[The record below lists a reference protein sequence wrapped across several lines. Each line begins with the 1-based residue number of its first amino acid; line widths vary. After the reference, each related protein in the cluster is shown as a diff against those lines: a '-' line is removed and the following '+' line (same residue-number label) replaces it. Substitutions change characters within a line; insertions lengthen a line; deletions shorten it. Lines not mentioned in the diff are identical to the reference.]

1 MKFVLLSDSNKFK
14 DGAVVA
20 STVTVEY
27 DSITQL
33 LEDLAKNSFW
43 SVSENSAFKVTQVVP
58 YADVKSHL

>member
-1 MKFVLLSDSNKFK
+1 MKFVLLSGSNKFK

-20 STVTVEY
+20 STATVEY

-43 SVSENSAFKVTQVVP
+43 SVSNESAFKVEQVVP
-58 YADVKSHL
+58 YEGVKEHL

>member
-1 MKFVLLSDSNKFK
+1 MKFVLLSDSNTFK

-20 STVTVEY
+20 STATVEY

-43 SVSENSAFKVTQVVP
+43 YVSENSAFKVTQVVP
-58 YADVKSHL
+58 YAGVKSHL

>member
-20 STVTVEY
+20 STATVEY

-58 YADVKSHL
+58 YEGVKEHL